1 MLDRSTRVQLS
12 AKLRLDDRFISCFSC
27 GKILELPLN
36 NLNMKKKIY
45 SLLMLTGYLAHAQP
59 INPASTIDLIM
70 PGGAYRNVQ
79 NTGAGISQCSFCAQ
93 SVVHA
98 YTWDGDNPSIA
109 VYEPG
114 NGTFL
119 QALPMGAM
127 DPDIVIGNDG
137 NNGVVVYEL
146 NGDVEYSTFTY
157 SPGAIGLNAPI
168 TLVNNAGH
176 PNIDVSSDCDKD
188 ITTVIVFDD
197 YTNNDI
203 YFSQGTLLGAFGGT
217 NLVDQLGRTQLAVL
231 TNRKHPDVQ
240 VYSLGNYIFTSQG
253 YDPMVFSDCI
263 DVFRPST
270 GSLNGFSGGNLLL
283 PNLKVHP
290 RIDGVVPNP
299 GLSYAYSVV
308 YKDHD
313 SIRHGL
319 QNQAVSNIQ
328 PFGSLSGRPAVAFS
342 GDYHDAIWPSDAVSA
357 PNYDGLGR
365 GFSGGV
371 IDPFFKE
378 VNDVS
383 TTGLFDKDA
392 FSIAGSCE
400 NAYAMCWAGDDQIFY
415 KQANAFG
422 NPNYKT
428 EPTKWKR
435 FELFN
440 LAGQCLA
447 TGSANDY
454 SSKYGLLPHGLYIE
468 VYYDSNNNEVNRA
481 KVYRY

>member
-1 MLDRSTRVQLS
+1 MNQ
-12 AKLRLDDRFISCFSC
+12 
-27 GKILELPLN
+27 
-36 NLNMKKKIY
+36 KIY
-45 SLLMLTGYLAHAQP
+45 TILMFMGYLAHAQP
-59 INPASTIDLIM
+59 INPASTIDLVM
-70 PGGAYRNVQ
+70 PGGSYRNVA

-93 SVVHA
+93 NVVHA

-119 QALPMGAM
+119 QALPAGAT

-168 TLVNNAGH
+168 VLVNNAGH
-176 PNIDVSSDCDKD
+176 PNIDLSSDCDKD
-188 ITTVIVFDD
+188 NTTVIVFDD
-197 YTNNDI
+197 YSNNDI
-203 YFSQGTLLGAFGGT
+203 YYSQGTLLGTFGGPI
-217 NLVDQLGRTQLAVL
+217 LVDQIGRTQSVVL
-231 TNRKHPDVQ
+231 LNRKHPDVQ
-240 VYSLGNYIFTSQG
+240 VYGFGNYLFTSQG
-253 YDPMVFSDCI
+253 YDPFAFSDCI
-263 DVFRPST
+263 DVFRSST
-270 GSLNGFSGGNLLL
+270 GSLIGFSSGNLLL

-308 YKDHD
+308 YKDHN

-319 QNQAVSNIQ
+319 QNQAVTSIQ
-328 PFGSLSGRPAVAFS
+328 PLGSISGRPAVAFS

-365 GFSGGV
+365 GFTGGAMNT
-371 IDPFFKE
+371 FFKE
-378 VNDVS
+378 VNDGS
-383 TTGLFDKDA
+383 STGLFDKDA

-400 NAYAMCWAGDDQIFY
+400 NAYAMCWAGDDQIYY

-428 EPTKWKR
+428 EPTKWNR

-440 LAGQCLA
+440 FTGQCVA
-447 TGSANDY
+447 TGSAYDY
-454 SSKYGLLPHGLYIE
+454 ATKVGLLPQGLYIE
-468 VYYDSNNNEVNRA
+468 VYYDSNGDEVNRA
-481 KVYRY
+481 KVYRH

>member
-1 MLDRSTRVQLS
+1 
-12 AKLRLDDRFISCFSC
+12 
-27 GKILELPLN
+27 
-36 NLNMKKKIY
+36 MKKKIY
-45 SLLMLTGYLAHAQP
+45 TILMFTGYLAHAQP
-59 INPASTIDLIM
+59 INPASTIDLVM
-70 PGGAYRNVQ
+70 PGGSYRNVA

-109 VYEPG
+109 IYEPG

-119 QALPMGAM
+119 QALPAGAT

-157 SPGAIGLNAPI
+157 SPSAIGLNAPI
-168 TLVNNAGH
+168 VLVNNAGH
-176 PNIDVSSDCDKD
+176 PNIDSPSNCTEDLTAV
-188 ITTVIVFDD
+188 VVYER
-197 YTNNDI
+197 YTINDI
-203 YFSQGTLLGAFGGT
+203 EYSTGTLMGSFGGSSSINPVGLTQT
-217 NLVDQLGRTQLAVL
+217 NPIQDRVR
-231 TNRKHPDVQ
+231 PDVQ
-240 VYSLGNYIFTSQG
+240 VYSSKEIIFTAQG
-253 YDPMVFSDCI
+253 YDPVVLSDCI

-270 GSLNGFSGGNLLL
+270 GSLIGFSSGNLLL
-283 PNLKVHP
+283 PGVISHP

-299 GLSYAYSVV
+299 GINYAYSVV
-308 YKDHD
+308 YKDHN

-319 QNQAVSNIQ
+319 QNQAVTSIQ
-328 PFGSLSGRPAVAFS
+328 PLGSLSGRPAVAFS
-342 GDYHDAIWPSDAVSA
+342 GDYHDAIWPSDAVSS

-365 GFSGGV
+365 GFTGGV
-371 IDPFFKE
+371 MNTFFKE
-378 VNDVS
+378 VNDGS

-400 NAYAMCWAGDDQIFY
+400 NAYAMCWAGDDQIYY

-428 EPTKWKR
+428 EPTKWNR

-440 LAGQCLA
+440 FTGQCVA
-447 TGSANDY
+447 TGSAYDY
-454 SSKYGLLPHGLYIE
+454 ATKVGLLPQGPYIE
-468 VYYDSNNNEVNRA
+468 VYYDSNGDEVNRA

>member
-1 MLDRSTRVQLS
+1 
-12 AKLRLDDRFISCFSC
+12 
-27 GKILELPLN
+27 
-36 NLNMKKKIY
+36 MKRKIY
-45 SLLMLTGYLAHAQP
+45 TLIMLSGHWVFAQP
-59 INPASTIDLIM
+59 INPASTVDLLM
-70 PGGAYRNVQ
+70 PGGAYLNVQ

-119 QALPMGAM
+119 QPLPAGAT

-157 SPGAIGLNAPI
+157 SPGAIGLSAPI
-168 TLVNNAGH
+168 VLVNNAGH

-197 YTNNDI
+197 YTNNNI
-203 YFSQGTLLGAFGGT
+203 YYSQGTLLGAFGGT
-217 NLVDQLGRTQLAVL
+217 TLVNTLGLSQGVGLI
-231 TNRKHPDVQ
+231 NRKHPDVQ
-240 VYSLGNYIFTSQG
+240 VYSLGNYLFTSQG
-253 YDPMVFSDCI
+253 YDPVQLSDCV
-263 DVFRPST
+263 DLFLAST
-270 GSLNGFSGGNLLL
+270 ASFIGFTSGNLLL

-319 QNQAVSNIQ
+319 QGQPVSSIQ
-328 PFGSLSGRPAVAFS
+328 PLGSLSGRPAVAFS
-342 GDYHDAIWPSDAVSA
+342 GDYHDAIWPSDALAA
-357 PNYDGLGR
+357 PIYDGLGR
-365 GFSGGV
+365 GFSGGI
-371 IDPFFKE
+371 IDPFLKE
-378 VNDVS
+378 VNDGS

-400 NAYAMCWAGDDQIFY
+400 NAYAMCWAGDDQIYY

-428 EPTKWKR
+428 EQIQWNR

-447 TGSANDY
+447 TGSDNDY
-454 SSKYGLLPHGLYIE
+454 STKVGLIPQGLYIE
-468 VYYDSNNNEVNRA
+468 VYYDSNDNVVNRA
-481 KVYRY
+481 KVYRK

>member
-1 MLDRSTRVQLS
+1 
-12 AKLRLDDRFISCFSC
+12 
-27 GKILELPLN
+27 
-36 NLNMKKKIY
+36 MKRKIY
-45 SLLMLTGYLAHAQP
+45 TLIMLSGHWVFAQP
-59 INPASTIDLIM
+59 INPASTVDLLM
-70 PGGAYRNVQ
+70 PGGAYLNVQ

-119 QALPMGAM
+119 QPLPVGAT

-157 SPGAIGLNAPI
+157 SPGAIGLGAPVV
-168 TLVNNAGH
+168 LVTNAGH

-197 YTNNDI
+197 YTNNNI
-203 YFSQGTLLGAFGGT
+203 YYSQGTLLGAFGGT
-217 NLVDQLGRTQLAVL
+217 TLVNTLGLSQGVGLI
-231 TNRKHPDVQ
+231 NRKHPDVQ
-240 VYSLGNYIFTSQG
+240 VNSLGNYLFTSQG
-253 YDPMVFSDCI
+253 YDPVQLSDCV
-263 DVFRPST
+263 DLFLAST
-270 GSLNGFSGGNLLL
+270 ASFIGFTSGNLLL

-319 QNQAVSNIQ
+319 QGQPVSSIQ
-328 PFGSLSGRPAVAFS
+328 PLGSLSGRPAVAFS

-365 GFSGGV
+365 GFTGGV
-371 IDPFFKE
+371 MNTFFKE
-378 VNDVS
+378 VNDGS
-383 TTGLFDKDA
+383 STGLFDKDA

-400 NAYAMCWAGDDQIFY
+400 NAYAMCWAGDDQIYY

-422 NPNYKT
+422 NPNYKA

-447 TGSANDY
+447 TGSVNDY
-454 SSKYGLLPHGLYIE
+454 STKYALLPHGLYIV
-468 VYYDSNNNEVNRA
+468 VYYDSNNNEVNRS
-481 KVYRY
+481 KVYR

>member
-1 MLDRSTRVQLS
+1 MLNRSTLVTLRP
-12 AKLRLDDRFISCFSC
+12 KFRLDDRFISCFSC
-27 GKILELPLN
+27 GKILELPFT

-45 SLLMLTGYLAHAQP
+45 TILMFTGYLAHAQP
-59 INPASTIDLIM
+59 INPASTIDFIM
-70 PGGAYRNVQ
+70 PGGSYRNVA

-98 YTWDGDNPSIA
+98 YSWDGDNPSIA
-109 VYEPG
+109 IYEPG

-119 QALPMGAM
+119 QALPAGAT

-146 NGDVEYSTFTY
+146 NGDIEYSTFTY
-157 SPGAIGLNAPI
+157 SPGAIGFNLPI
-168 TLVNNAGH
+168 VLVNNAGH

-197 YTNNDI
+197 YSNNDI
-203 YFSQGTLLGAFGGT
+203 YFSQGTLFGAFGST
-217 NLVDQLGRTQLAVL
+217 TLVTTTGLSQGVGLI
-231 TNRKHPDVQ
+231 NRKHPDVQ
-240 VYSLGNYIFTSQG
+240 VYGFGNYLFTSQG
-253 YDPMVFSDCI
+253 YDPFAFSECVDL
-263 DVFRPST
+263 FLAST
-270 GSLNGFSGGNLLL
+270 ISFLGFSSGNLLL
-283 PNLKVHP
+283 PNLNVHP

-299 GLSYAYSVV
+299 GLNYAYSVV
-308 YKDHD
+308 YKDHN

-319 QNQAVSNIQ
+319 QNQAVTTIQ
-328 PFGSLSGRPAVAFS
+328 PIGSLSGRPAVAFS
-342 GDYHDAIWPSDAVSA
+342 GDFHDAIWPSDAISA

-371 IDPFFKE
+371 MDLFFKE
-378 VNDVS
+378 VNDGS

-400 NAYAMCWAGDDQIFY
+400 NAYAMCWAGDDQIYY

-428 EPTKWKR
+428 EPTKWNR

-440 LAGQCLA
+440 FAGQCVA

-454 SSKYGLLPHGLYIE
+454 STKVGLLPQGLYIE
-468 VYYDSNNNEVNRA
+468 VYYDSNGDEVNRA

>member
-1 MLDRSTRVQLS
+1 
-12 AKLRLDDRFISCFSC
+12 
-27 GKILELPLN
+27 
-36 NLNMKKKIY
+36 MKKKIY

-59 INPASTIDLIM
+59 INPATTVDLIM

-119 QALPMGAM
+119 QALPAGAT

-157 SPGAIGLNAPI
+157 SPGAIGFNPPI
-168 TLVNNAGH
+168 VLVNNAGH
-176 PNIDVSSDCDKD
+176 PNIDNPSNCSEDL
-188 ITTVIVFDD
+188 TTVVVYER
-197 YTNNDI
+197 YTINDI
-203 YFSQGTLLGAFGGT
+203 EYSTGTLMGSFGGSSSIPS
-217 NLVDQLGRTQLAVL
+217 LGRTQNNPIQDRV
-231 TNRKHPDVQ
+231 RPDVQ
-240 VYSLGNYIFTSQG
+240 VYSSKEIIFTSQG
-253 YDPMVFSDCI
+253 YDPAALSDCI
-263 DVFRPST
+263 DVFRSTT
-270 GSLNGFSGGNLLL
+270 GSLNGFLSGNLLL
-283 PNLKVHP
+283 PGVISHP

-308 YKDHD
+308 YKDHN

-319 QNQAVSNIQ
+319 QNQAVTSIQ
-328 PFGSLSGRPAVAFS
+328 PLGSLSGRPAVAFS

-365 GFSGGV
+365 GFTGGV
-371 IDPFFKE
+371 MNTFFKE
-378 VNDVS
+378 VNDGS
-383 TTGLFDKDA
+383 STGLFDKDA

-428 EPTKWKR
+428 EPTNWSR

-440 LAGQCLA
+440 FAGQCLA

>member
-1 MLDRSTRVQLS
+1 
-12 AKLRLDDRFISCFSC
+12 
-27 GKILELPLN
+27 
-36 NLNMKKKIY
+36 MKKKIY

>member
-1 MLDRSTRVQLS
+1 
-12 AKLRLDDRFISCFSC
+12 
-27 GKILELPLN
+27 
-36 NLNMKKKIY
+36 MKKKIY

-59 INPASTIDLIM
+59 INPASTVDLLM
-70 PGGAYRNVQ
+70 PGGAYSNVQ

-119 QALPMGAM
+119 QPLPAGAM

-137 NNGVVVYEL
+137 NSGVVVYEL

-157 SPGAIGLNAPI
+157 SPGAIGLMAPVV
-168 TLVNNAGH
+168 LVNNAGH

-203 YFSQGTLLGAFGGT
+203 YYSQGTLLGAFGST
-217 NLVDQLGRTQLAVL
+217 TLVTTIGLSQGVGLI
-231 TNRKHPDVQ
+231 NRKHPDVQ
-240 VYSLGNYIFTSQG
+240 VYRFGNYLFTSQG
-253 YDPMVFSDCI
+253 YDPCAFSECV
-263 DVFRPST
+263 DVFRPSSGT
-270 GSLNGFSGGNLLL
+270 LNGFIGGNLLL
-283 PNLKVHP
+283 PNLNVHP

-299 GLSYAYSVV
+299 GLNYAYSVV
-308 YKDHD
+308 YKDHN

-319 QNQAVSNIQ
+319 QNQNVSSIQ
-328 PFGSLSGRPAVAFS
+328 PLGSLSGRPAVAFS
-342 GDYHDAIWPSDAVSA
+342 GDYHDAIWPSDAVAA
-357 PNYDGLGR
+357 PIYDGLGR
-365 GFSGGV
+365 GFSGG
-371 IDPFFKE
+371 IMDLFFKE
-378 VNDVS
+378 VNDGS

-400 NAYAMCWAGDDQIFY
+400 NAYAMCWAGDDQIYY

-422 NPNYKT
+422 NPSYKT
-428 EPTKWKR
+428 EPINWSR

-454 SSKYGLLPHGLYIE
+454 STKVGLLPQGLYIE
-468 VYYDSNNNEVNRA
+468 VYHDSNYNVVNRA
-481 KVYRY
+481 KVYRK